1 MKTKNKKELFA
12 KTIDELRKIL
22 SEKRQELFLLR
33 QDLSQNKL
41 KNQRSIF
48 WKRKEIAQIL
58 TKIREMDLFMKKE
71 ELTKNAK
78 YSGGRGNIQKASPAL
93 QKTS

>member
-1 MKTKNKKELFA
+1 MKTKNKKELSA
-12 KTIDELRKIL
+12 KTITELAKIL
-22 SEKRQELFLLR
+22 SEKRDELFSAR

-58 TKIREMDLFMKKE
+58 TKIREKDLFMEKE
-71 ELTKNAK
+71 ELIENEKNV
-78 YSGGRGNIQKASPAL
+78 
-93 QKTS
+93 

>member
-12 KTIDELRKIL
+12 KTIDELAKIL
-22 SEKRQELFLLR
+22 LEKRQELFLLR

-48 WKRKEIAQIL
+48 WKRNEIAL
-58 TKIREMDLFMKKE
+58 TLTAIREKESAEKE
-71 ELTKNAK
+71 ELIKNAK
-78 YSGGRGNIQKASPAL
+78 NV
-93 QKTS
+93 

>member
-1 MKTKNKKELFA
+1 MKTKNKKELSA
-12 KTIDELRKIL
+12 KTMDELRKL
-22 SEKRQELFLLR
+22 LVEKRDELFLAR
-33 QDLSQNKL
+33 QDLAQNKL

-58 TKIREMDLFMKKE
+58 TKIREIDLFMKKE

-78 YSGGRGNIQKASPAL
+78 NV
-93 QKTS
+93 

>member
-12 KTIDELRKIL
+12 KTIDELKKIL

-33 QDLSQNKL
+33 QDLAQNKL

-48 WKRKEIAQIL
+48 WKRNEIALIL
-58 TKIREMDLFMKKE
+58 TAIREKDLSAEKE
-71 ELTKNAK
+71 ELIKNAK
-78 YSGGRGNIQKASPAL
+78 NV
-93 QKTS
+93 

>member
-12 KTIDELRKIL
+12 KTIDELKKIL

-33 QDLSQNKL
+33 QDLAQNKL

-48 WKRKEIAQIL
+48 WKRNEIALIL
-58 TKIREMDLFMKKE
+58 TAIREKDLSIEKE
-71 ELTKNAK
+71 ELIKNAK
-78 YSGGRGNIQKASPAL
+78 NV
-93 QKTS
+93 